1 MTLAEMKSYLKVDFN
16 DDDNDIT
23 LMMNVAREYITDAI
37 GECDETI
44 ARVQLLMRVIVGEL
58 YEKRSMT
65 FDMNST
71 NQKVQYVIRSII
83 NQLSFGDDDSED
95 DSLHWQA

>member
-1 MTLAEMKSYLKVDFN
+1 MTLAEMKSYLKVDYN
-16 DDDNDIT
+16 DDDNEIT
-23 LMMNVAREYITDAI
+23 LMMNVAREYIIDAV

-71 NQKVQYVIRSII
+71 NEKVQYVIRSII

-95 DSLHWQA
+95 DS

>member
-1 MTLAEMKSYLKVDFN
+1 MMTLAEMKSYLKVDFD
-16 DDDNDIT
+16 DDDNEIT

-71 NQKVQYVIRSII
+71 NEKVQYVIRSII

-95 DSLHWQA
+95 DS

>member
-1 MTLAEMKSYLKVDFN
+1 MMTLAEMKSYLKVDFD
-16 DDDNDIT
+16 DDDNFIT
-23 LMMNVAREYITDAI
+23 LLMDVAREYITDAI

-95 DSLHWQA
+95 DS

>member
-1 MTLAEMKSYLKVDFN
+1 MMTLAEMKSYLKVDFN
-16 DDDNDIT
+16 DDDNFIT
-23 LMMNVAREYITDAI
+23 LLMDVAREYITDAI

-83 NQLSFGDDDSED
+83 NQLSFSFGDDDNDHDES
-95 DSLHWQA
+95 

>member
-1 MTLAEMKSYLKVDFN
+1 MTLAEMKSYLKVDYN

-23 LMMNVAREYITDAI
+23 LMMDVAREYIVDAI
-37 GECDETI
+37 GECNEEI
-44 ARVQLLMRVIVGEL
+44 ARVQLLMRVIVAEL

-71 NQKVQYVIRSII
+71 NEKVQYVIRSII

-95 DSLHWQA
+95 DS

>member
-1 MTLAEMKSYLKVDFN
+1 MTLAEMKSYLKVDYN

-23 LMMNVAREYITDAI
+23 LMMDVAREYIVDAI
-37 GECDETI
+37 GECNEEI
-44 ARVQLLMRVIVGEL
+44 ARVKLLMRVIVAEL

-71 NQKVQYVIRSII
+71 NEKVQYVIRSII

-95 DSLHWQA
+95 DS

>member
-16 DDDNDIT
+16 DDDNFIT
-23 LMMNVAREYITDAI
+23 LLMDVAREYIVDAI
-37 GECDETI
+37 GECNEEI
-44 ARVQLLMRVIVGEL
+44 ARVQLLMRVIVAEL

-71 NQKVQYVIRSII
+71 NEKVQYVIRSII

-95 DSLHWQA
+95 DS

>member
-1 MTLAEMKSYLKVDFN
+1 MTLAEMKSYLKVDFD
-16 DDDNDIT
+16 DDDNFIT
-23 LMMNVAREYITDAI
+23 LLMDVAREYITDAI
-37 GECDETI
+37 GECNEEI
-44 ARVQLLMRVIVGEL
+44 ARVKLLMRVIVAEL

-95 DSLHWQA
+95 DS

>member
-16 DDDNDIT
+16 DDDDEIT
-23 LMMNVAREYITDAI
+23 LMMNVAREYIIDAV

-71 NQKVQYVIRSII
+71 NEKVQYVIRSII

-95 DSLHWQA
+95 DS

>member
-1 MTLAEMKSYLKVDFN
+1 MTLAEMKSYLKVDYN

-23 LMMNVAREYITDAI
+23 LMMDVAREYIIDAI
-37 GECDETI
+37 GECNEEI
-44 ARVQLLMRVIVGEL
+44 ARVKLLMRVIVAEL

-71 NQKVQYVIRSII
+71 NEKVQYVIRSII

-95 DSLHWQA
+95 DS

>member
-1 MTLAEMKSYLKVDFN
+1 MMTLAEMKSYLKVDYN
-16 DDDNDIT
+16 DDDNEIA
-23 LMMNVAREYITDAI
+23 LMMNVAREYIIDAI

-95 DSLHWQA
+95 DS

>member
-23 LMMNVAREYITDAI
+23 LMMDVAREYIVDAI
-37 GECDETI
+37 GECNEEI
-44 ARVQLLMRVIVGEL
+44 ARVKLLMRVIVAEL
-58 YEKRSMT
+58 YEKRALT

-71 NQKVQYVIRSII
+71 NEKVQYVIRSII

-95 DSLHWQA
+95 DS

>member
-16 DDDNDIT
+16 DDDDEIT
-23 LMMNVAREYITDAI
+23 LMMNVAREYIIDAV

-58 YEKRSMT
+58 YEKRALT
-65 FDMNST
+65 FDMDST

-95 DSLHWQA
+95 DS

>member
-1 MTLAEMKSYLKVDFN
+1 MTLAEMKSYLKVDYD
-16 DDDNDIT
+16 DDDNEIN

-95 DSLHWQA
+95 DS

>member
-1 MTLAEMKSYLKVDFN
+1 MTLAEMKSYLKVDFD
-16 DDDNDIT
+16 DDDNFIT
-23 LMMNVAREYITDAI
+23 LLMDVAREYIIDAI

-58 YEKRSMT
+58 YEKRVLT
-65 FDMNST
+65 FDIDNT

-83 NQLSFGDDDSED
+83 NQLSFGSFGDDDSED
-95 DSLHWQA
+95 DS

>member
-1 MTLAEMKSYLKVDFN
+1 MTLAEMKSYLKVDF
-16 DDDNDIT
+16 DDDDTFIT
-23 LMMNVAREYITDAI
+23 LLMDVAREYIVDAI

-71 NQKVQYVIRSII
+71 NEKVQYVIRSII

-95 DSLHWQA
+95 ES

>member
-1 MTLAEMKSYLKVDFN
+1 MMTLAEMKSYLKVDYN
-16 DDDNDIT
+16 DDDNEIT

-71 NQKVQYVIRSII
+71 NEKVQYVIRSII
-83 NQLSFGDDDSED
+83 NQLSFSFGDDDSED
-95 DSLHWQA
+95 DS

>member
-1 MTLAEMKSYLKVDFN
+1 MMTLAEMKSYLKVDYN
-16 DDDNDIT
+16 DDDNEIT

-58 YEKRSMT
+58 YENRSMT

-95 DSLHWQA
+95 DS

>member
-1 MTLAEMKSYLKVDFN
+1 MTLAEMKSYLKVDFD
-16 DDDNDIT
+16 DDDNFIT
-23 LMMNVAREYITDAI
+23 LLMDVAREYITDAI
-37 GECDETI
+37 SECDETI

-71 NQKVQYVIRSII
+71 NEKVQYVIRSII

-95 DSLHWQA
+95 DS

>member
-16 DDDNDIT
+16 DDDNFIT
-23 LMMNVAREYITDAI
+23 FLMDVAREYIIDAI

-95 DSLHWQA
+95 DS

>member
-1 MTLAEMKSYLKVDFN
+1 MD
-16 DDDNDIT
+16 
-23 LMMNVAREYITDAI
+23 VAREYIIDAI
-37 GECDETI
+37 GECNEEI
-44 ARVQLLMRVIVGEL
+44 ARVKLLMRVVVAEL

-71 NQKVQYVIRSII
+71 NEKVQYVIRSII

-95 DSLHWQA
+95 DS

>member
-1 MTLAEMKSYLKVDFN
+1 MMTLTEMKSYLKVDFN
-16 DDDNDIT
+16 DDDNEIT

-71 NQKVQYVIRSII
+71 NEKVQYVIRSII
-83 NQLSFGDDDSED
+83 NQLSFSFGDDDSED
-95 DSLHWQA
+95 DS

>member
-1 MTLAEMKSYLKVDFN
+1 MKSYLKVDFN
-16 DDDNDIT
+16 DDDNEIT

-71 NQKVQYVIRSII
+71 NEKVQYVIRSII
-83 NQLSFGDDDSED
+83 NQLSFSFGDDDSED
-95 DSLHWQA
+95 DS

>member
-1 MTLAEMKSYLKVDFN
+1 MTLAEMKSYLKVDFD

-23 LMMNVAREYITDAI
+23 LMMNVAREYIVDAI
-37 GECDETI
+37 GECNEEI
-44 ARVQLLMRVIVGEL
+44 ARVQLLMRVIVAEL

-71 NQKVQYVIRSII
+71 NEKVQYVIRSII

-95 DSLHWQA
+95 DS

>member
-1 MTLAEMKSYLKVDFN
+1 MD
-16 DDDNDIT
+16 
-23 LMMNVAREYITDAI
+23 VAREYITDAI

-95 DSLHWQA
+95 DS

>member
-1 MTLAEMKSYLKVDFN
+1 MMTLDEMKSYLKVDYN

-23 LMMNVAREYITDAI
+23 LMMDVAREYIVDAI
-37 GECDETI
+37 GECNEEI
-44 ARVQLLMRVIVGEL
+44 ARVKLLMRVIVAEL

-71 NQKVQYVIRSII
+71 NEKVQYVIRSII

-95 DSLHWQA
+95 DS

>member
-1 MTLAEMKSYLKVDFN
+1 MMTLAEMKSYLKVDYN
-16 DDDNDIT
+16 DDDNEIT

-58 YEKRSMT
+58 YEKRSIT

-71 NQKVQYVIRSII
+71 NEKVQYVIRSII

-95 DSLHWQA
+95 DS

>member
-1 MTLAEMKSYLKVDFN
+1 MMTLAEMKSYLKVDYN
-16 DDDNDIT
+16 DDDNEIT
-23 LMMNVAREYITDAI
+23 LMMNVAREYIIDAI

-95 DSLHWQA
+95 DS

>member
-1 MTLAEMKSYLKVDFN
+1 MTLAEMKSYLKVDFD
-16 DDDNDIT
+16 DDDNFIT
-23 LMMNVAREYITDAI
+23 LLMDVAREYIIDAI
-37 GECDETI
+37 GECNEEI
-44 ARVQLLMRVIVGEL
+44 ARVKLLMRVIVAEL

-95 DSLHWQA
+95 DS

>member
-1 MTLAEMKSYLKVDFN
+1 MMTLTEMKSYLKVDFN
-16 DDDNDIT
+16 DDDNEIT

-71 NQKVQYVIRSII
+71 NEKVQYVIRSII

-95 DSLHWQA
+95 DS

>member
-1 MTLAEMKSYLKVDFN
+1 MITLAEMKSYLKVDYN

-23 LMMNVAREYITDAI
+23 LMMDVAREYIVDAI
-37 GECDETI
+37 GECNEEI
-44 ARVQLLMRVIVGEL
+44 ARVKLLMRVIVAEL

-71 NQKVQYVIRSII
+71 NEKVQYVIRSII

-95 DSLHWQA
+95 DS

>member
-1 MTLAEMKSYLKVDFN
+1 MMTLAEMKSYLKVDFN
-16 DDDNDIT
+16 DDDNEIT

-71 NQKVQYVIRSII
+71 NEKVQYVIRSII
-83 NQLSFGDDDSED
+83 NQLSFSFGDDDSED
-95 DSLHWQA
+95 DS

>member
-1 MTLAEMKSYLKVDFN
+1 MMTLTEMKSYLKVDFN
-16 DDDNDIT
+16 DDDNEIT
-23 LMMNVAREYITDAI
+23 LMMNVAREYIIDAI

-95 DSLHWQA
+95 DS

>member
-1 MTLAEMKSYLKVDFN
+1 MITLAEMKSYLKVDYN

-23 LMMNVAREYITDAI
+23 LMMDVAREYIVDAI
-37 GECDETI
+37 GECNEEI
-44 ARVQLLMRVIVGEL
+44 ARVKLFMRVIVAEL

-71 NQKVQYVIRSII
+71 NEKVQYVIRSII

-95 DSLHWQA
+95 DS